1 MRRLY
6 VYILASKSG
15 VLYVGVTNDVR
26 RRVAEHRTARF
37 GFTAAY
43 RVHRLVYFE
52 SIEGPR
58 TAIAREKQL
67 KRWTRGRKLALIRS
81 ANPKW
86 ADLASGWFGGS
97 GAGARPP
104 SSSPP
109 PPPPPPSS

>member
-26 RRVAEHRTARF
+26 RRVHEHRTARF
-37 GFTAAY
+37 SFTAAY

-52 SIEGPR
+52 AIDGPR
-58 TAIAREKQL
+58 AAIAREKQL
-67 KRWTRGRKLALIRS
+67 KGWTRRRKLALVRG

-86 ADLASGWFGGS
+86 ADLARGWFGS
-97 GAGARPP
+97 GRGRPSASSASV
-104 SSSPP
+104 SSSP
-109 PPPPPPSS
+109 